1 MASKFFKPFQILK
14 PKIADNLTSRRKD
27 FESLMKI
34 SQSAKNNPLNQ
45 SLASKQSISKINKDA
60 ASKMAKAY
68 DKAAYNRKAKDADY
82 KSAKNRF
89 AGAVGATGAI
99 LTGSGVSTVKKMKK
113 EAAATKRDEAKTRV
127 SRKFGNP
134 NPFKRK
140 TNVDKIKETFGP
152 KPKKQLSPKQMK
164 IAKLAGNKNQIDAA
178 DFAKL
183 RRS

>member
-1 MASKFFKPFQILK
+1 MASKYFKPFQILK

-34 SQSAKNNPLNQ
+34 SQSAKNNPFV
-45 SLASKQSISKINKDA
+45 SKQNISKINKDA

-68 DKAAYNRKAKDADY
+68 DKAAYNRKLKDADY
-82 KSAKNRF
+82 KSAKNKF
-89 AGAVGATGAI
+89 AASVGATGAI

-140 TNVDKIKETFGP
+140 TNVDKIKEAFGP
-152 KPKKQLSPKQMK
+152 KPKKELSPKQMK
-164 IAKLAGNKNQIDAA
+164 IAKLAGNKNKIDAA
-178 DFAKL
+178 DLAKL

>member
-1 MASKFFKPFQILK
+1 MASKYFKPFQILK
-14 PKIADNLTSRRKD
+14 PKIADNLSSRRKD

-34 SQSAKNNPLNQ
+34 SQSAKNNPLV
-45 SLASKQSISKINKDA
+45 SKQNISKINKDA

-68 DKAAYNRKAKDADY
+68 DKAAYNRKVKDADY
-82 KSAKNRF
+82 KSAKNKF
-89 AGAVGATGAI
+89 AGAIGATGAV

-140 TNVDKIKETFGP
+140 TNVDKIKETFGS

-164 IAKLAGNKNQIDAA
+164 IAKLAGNKNKIDAA

>member
-1 MASKFFKPFQILK
+1 MSKFHKPFQFLV
-14 PKIADNLTSRRKD
+14 PKVADNLSSRRKD

-34 SQSAKNNPLNQ
+34 SQSAKNNPLV
-45 SLASKQSISKINKDA
+45 SKQNISKINKDA

-134 NPFKRK
+134 NPLKRK

-152 KPKKQLSPKQMK
+152 KTEKKLSPKQMK
-164 IAKLAGNKNQIDAA
+164 IAKLAGNKNKIDAA
-178 DFAKL
+178 DLAKL

>member
-34 SQSAKNNPLNQ
+34 SQSAKNNPLV
-45 SLASKQSISKINKDA
+45 SKQNISKINKDA

-113 EAAATKRDEAKTRV
+113 EGAATKRDEAKTRV

-164 IAKLAGNKNQIDAA
+164 IAKLAGNPNKIDAA
-178 DFAKL
+178 DLAKL